1 MSRDLVSPADVP
13 GAKPDLWA
21 ALAADEGGLL
31 EMRRA
36 RRIRRVIFPHGSWE
50 IILDEY
56 TQSDG
61 KTSQTFTRCRARFG
75 DPQSFR
81 LRILA
86 DNVFLKIAK
95 RFGLQDVSVP
105 APDVDERFVIRTNNE
120 SVVHSI
126 VLTPDVRKTLLEL
139 GKARVDVAG
148 VRRRLRRVPGVS
160 ELRCQLSGRVKEPD
174 RLRQLLRLTRAMLDA
189 LARTGVAATL
199 REG

>member
-1 MSRDLVSPADVP
+1 MSRDLVSPDDAL

-31 EMRRA
+31 EMRRG
-36 RRIRRVIFPHGSWE
+36 RRIRRVVFPHVSWE
-50 IILDEY
+50 ILLDEY

-61 KTSQTFTRCRARFG
+61 KTSQTFTRCRVRFG
-75 DPQSFR
+75 DRQSFR

-105 APDVDERFVIRTNNE
+105 APDVDARFVIRTNNE

-126 VLTPDVRKTLLEL
+126 VLTPEVRRTLLEL
-139 GKARVDVAG
+139 GRARVDVSG

-174 RLRQLLRLTRAMLDA
+174 RLRLLVRLTRAMLDA
-189 LARTGVAATL
+189 LARTGVATTL